1 MLEQPAGER
10 EVLGGDPKEVLE
22 KGEADKGRSVRERTP
37 GLGGLEAILFL
48 AQEPLSSRKI
58 AQLAG
63 LADGTQARTLIRLL
77 NRLYDEEGRSFRVEE
92 VAGGFQLLSRPQFA
106 CWLQRWSTSAMEVRL
121 SSPALETLAVVAYR
135 QPVLRAE
142 IEAIRGVQCAEI
154 LRQLMEQDLI
164 RIVGRSN
171 ELGRP
176 FLYGTTKRF
185 LQVFGLRHVQELPS
199 VEAFLPM
206 NPEKQKEGPLGEPH
220 SPEEPIPVEPAPFPC
235 NE

>member
-1 MLEQPAGER
+1 MGR
-10 EVLGGDPKEVLE
+10 ELLE
-22 KGEADKGRSVRERTP
+22 KGEEAHKGCSVRERTP
-37 GLGGLEAILFL
+37 GLARLEAVLFL
-48 AQEPLSSRKI
+48 AEEPLTSRKI

-63 LADGTQARTLIRLL
+63 LADATEARTLIRLL

-92 VAGGFQLLSRPQFA
+92 VAGGYQLLTRPQFA
-106 CWLQRWSTSAMEVRL
+106 PWLRRWAGAVQELRL

-154 LRQLMEQDLI
+154 LHQLMDQDLI
-164 RIVGRSN
+164 RIVGRSH

-185 LQVFGLRHVQELPS
+185 LQVFGLRHLQELPP
-199 VEAFLPM
+199 VETYQPTRAPVPE
-206 NPEKQKEGPLGEPH
+206 NPSEKQSVL
-220 SPEEPIPVEPAPFPC
+220 
-235 NE
+235 